1 MPNPYIES
9 SPYNETEY
17 YRKVRFIHLPEKCKI
32 TIFTISGEKVVT
44 LNHPESNS
52 SISIEDEGNKFWN
65 LRSYNNQEVAPGLY
79 LYVVEN
85 LTDGHFGE
93 EFIGKFAIVR

>member
-1 MPNPYIES
+1 M
-9 SPYNETEY
+9 
-17 YRKVRFIHLPEKCKI
+17 HQ
-32 TIFTISGEKVVT
+32 
-44 LNHPESNS
+44 ESNT

-65 LRSYNNQEVAPGLY
+65 LRSFNNQEVAPGLY

-85 LTDGHFGE
+85 LTDGYLGQ